1 MTETP
6 QSESSLTA
14 PELGIKSTKL
24 INDFAAMR
32 YGLLTL
38 RPHNYIMLND
48 APKNET
54 APMTDGR

>member
-1 MTETP
+1 
-6 QSESSLTA
+6 
-14 PELGIKSTKL
+14 
-24 INDFAAMR
+24 MR